1 MNDKLK
7 TRSAILGF
15 TLIEILVAISI
26 SGIIFLA
33 ASALLVSLVSSNARV
48 SQLDAMSQVKD
59 DIAKDLSNS
68 IRWASDIVV
77 STENDGITITDTQG
91 DSTTYRTDTN
101 RLLKNDT
108 PIHSDEFEVTQL
120 SVHDYSAGGQA
131 SLEIQLA
138 IRSKKFT
145 ARNDT
150 IRLVVSQRQTR
161 VTINN

>member
-7 TRSAILGF
+7 AQSALLGF

-26 SGIIFLA
+26 SGVIFLA
-33 ASALLVSLVSSNARV
+33 ASALLVSLFSSNARV

-59 DIAKDLSNS
+59 DIVKDLSNT
-68 IRWASDIVV
+68 IRWASDVVV
-77 STENDGITITDTQG
+77 SSDNDALTVMDTQG
-91 DSTTYRTDTN
+91 ESTTYRIDTN

-108 PIHSDEFEVTQL
+108 PLHSDEFEVTQF
-120 SVHDYSAGGQA
+120 SVHDYSSGSQA
-131 SLEIQLA
+131 SVDIQLA

-150 IRLVVSQRQTR
+150 VKLVVSQRQTR
-161 VTINN
+161 ITINN